1 MAKHI
6 FLKSSNLK
14 SAQYFYNIETLEVE
28 FKNNNVYRYF
38 DVPENIYKGLINSE
52 SSGRYFASE
61 IRDKYKYEKVTKM
74 T

>member
-14 SAQYFYNIETLEVE
+14 SAQYFSNIETLEVE
-28 FKNNNVYRYF
+28 FKNNNIYRYF

-52 SSGRYFASE
+52 SVGRYFASE
-61 IRDKYKYEKVTKM
+61 IRDKYKYEKVLK
-74 T
+74 